1 MKSTLEALERVNA
14 RLLLAGRENLAAV
27 RRLLA
32 ERGELVKLI
41 DQAPA
46 REIARREPALLE
58 QLASAIEAGAE
69 LERRLLLLRAVTEVE
84 LKDLARE
91 ARLAQALGQAVE
103 RKPPRR
109 VNLSA

>member
-14 RLLLAGRENLAAV
+14 RLLLADRENLATI

-32 ERGELVKLI
+32 ERGALVKLI
-41 DQAPA
+41 ERVPA
-46 REIARREPALLE
+46 REIARREPALIE
-58 QLASAIEAGAE
+58 HLAAAIEAGAE
-69 LERRLLLLRAVTEVE
+69 LERRLLLLRAVAQVE

-91 ARLAQALGQAVE
+91 ARLARALGEAVE
-103 RKPPRR
+103 RKTPRR